1 MTVYRAPFHLIE
13 DLGLVPFRSN
23 VYVVSDSTY
32 KEYKAKEAQAEIERL
47 EARAVDYEKTAERLR
62 EEIGNIKKQYSL
74 LPEAELPN

>member
-1 MTVYRAPFHLIE
+1 MTVYRTPFHLIE

-23 VYVVSDSTY
+23 VYVVSDSAY

-47 EARAVDYEKTAERLR
+47 EARAVDYEKTAVRLR
-62 EEIGNIKKQYSL
+62 EEIGNIKKQVGL

>member
-1 MTVYRAPFHLIE
+1 MTVYRTPFHLIE

-47 EARAVDYEKTAERLR
+47 EARAVDYEKTAVRLR